1 MRGDNLKAGERK
13 HRGKFTEN
21 LLNNDLIIK
30 SLGIAPGQTV
40 LDAGCGNGYMTK
52 LFAKAVGPAGKVYA
66 LDTDSQAISILRH
79 QTRGTNIETIMGDI
93 SQETVIEASSLDMI
107 YIATVLHSFTRQQ
120 LQEFIREVKRLLKP
134 DGVLAVVEIV
144 KQETPFGPPLS
155 MRYSPEELKALVPL
169 KAENTV
175 AVAEHFYM
183 QVFRHHPKFTNKSD
197 R

>member
-1 MRGDNLKAGERK
+1 
-13 HRGKFTEN
+13 
-21 LLNNDLIIK
+21 
-30 SLGIAPGQTV
+30 
-40 LDAGCGNGYMTK
+40 MTK